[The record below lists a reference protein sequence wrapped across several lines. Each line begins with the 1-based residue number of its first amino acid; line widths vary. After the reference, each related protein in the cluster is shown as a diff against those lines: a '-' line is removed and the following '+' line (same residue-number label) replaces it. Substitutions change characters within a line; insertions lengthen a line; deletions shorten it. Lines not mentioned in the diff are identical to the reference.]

1 MKKLEIIIRHA
12 CLETVKLA
20 LLELEIHGMTISEVK
35 GFGRQG
41 GHTEIYRGRE
51 FTVDF
56 SPKLKVE
63 VALEDELV
71 EPAIKAVCG
80 VATTGA
86 VGDGKIF
93 VLPLDDV
100 IRIRTRERGE
110 AAL

>member
-1 MKKLEIIIRHA
+1 MKKLEMIIRHS
-12 CLETVKLA
+12 CLEAVKMA

-41 GHTEIYRGRE
+41 GHREVYRGRE

-63 VALEDELV
+63 IALEDTLV
-71 EPAIKAVCG
+71 EPVIKAVCDT
-80 VATTGA
+80 AATGA

-93 VLPLDDV
+93 ILPLEDV
-100 IRIRTRERGE
+100 VRIRTRERGE
-110 AAL
+110 EAL